1 MATRKKQLVLQDI
14 IDTTVND
21 TVTPTVTPIVDTT
34 VTPTM
39 PTKGPVEIIEVPIP
53 LEDVQLQAGLFR
65 DREPGRYIL
74 QYNQGWA
81 ILPISVYWTG
91 SEVVA

>member
-14 IDTTVND
+14 IEATVTD
-21 TVTPTVTPIVDTT
+21 GEATVTPTVTP
-34 VTPTM
+34 TM
-39 PTKGPVEIIEVPIP
+39 PNKGPVEIIEVPIP

-81 ILPISVYWTG
+81 VLPISVYWTG